1 VKGPECLLLGGQR
14 GILPRQPKD
23 KPHLP
28 PGHFILP
35 QRWARQNRQLSARLN
50 GIIARMTPIQKRV
63 PAILLLISAVYFSI
77 FILPNNTGAKDQMMI
92 SLFEPDE
99 FAQYPV
105 VTKMLTPR
113 ETLDK
118 TILNF
123 VAYRHYYYGSPFYFS
138 SALTILPVRL
148 AEGLRNTQLNMLL
161 LRQVIS
167 VLPML
172 GALLLLTYTQ
182 TKFQSYA
189 KSIAL
194 FVLLLS
200 VSAVVEN
207 NMWWHVDSLAVFF
220 TALTFFLLDRDDLRF
235 GRDFALA
242 AASTGLGVG
251 TKVIGLF
258 FFLAIPTYLL
268 VGVTRK
274 RITFRTA
281 VIRGA
286 AFVGIMAAVIFISN
300 PFLVFPSQFARMIR
314 IMTRQSDAMS
324 AGWTLA
330 YAKGPASWL
339 SILEELYGRLAFI
352 ALAFIAL
359 GLGIWR
365 GANKTL
371 HLLIAMWAIPFG
383 LYVLFAIAIKPTHFF
398 LPILL
403 PVFSSLVVLFEFPPF
418 TGKKPRSIPVWV
430 MGGLVVA
437 VIAYQFVVYVRK
449 DVEMVREVLARER
462 HEESLVFYGI
472 LERDVLP
479 RIQKDEQLVVFRDV
493 RMYFPDD
500 SRWIVRS
507 YWNSNYSTIEEIE
520 PDLIILWSQR
530 ILDYTQ
536 AGALENA
543 VNPAEFQDTYQFY
556 VDADNDQLRGYRL
569 LYRDAEGLFFA
580 SDALYAQF
588 FE

>member
-1 VKGPECLLLGGQR
+1 MSL
-14 GILPRQPKD
+14 
-23 KPHLP
+23 
-28 PGHFILP
+28 
-35 QRWARQNRQLSARLN
+35 
-50 GIIARMTPIQKRV
+50 TQKRV
-63 PAILLLISAVYFSI
+63 FAVLLFISIIYFSLFI
-77 FILPNNTGAKDQMMI
+77 FPNNTGAKDQMMI

-113 ETLDK
+113 ETLNK

-123 VAYRHYYYGSPFYFS
+123 VAYRHYYYGSTFYFS
-138 SALTILPVRL
+138 SALTILPVKL

-172 GALLLLTYTQ
+172 AALLLLTFTQ
-182 TKFQSYA
+182 TKFNSYT

-207 NMWWHVDSLAVFF
+207 NMWWHVDSLAAFF
-220 TALTFFLLDRDDLRF
+220 VALTFFLLDKDDLRF
-235 GRDFALA
+235 GRDFHLA

-251 TKVIGLF
+251 AKVIGLF

-274 RITFRTA
+274 HITWRTA
-281 VIRGA
+281 FVRA
-286 AFVGIMAAVIFISN
+286 ASFVGIMAAAVLISN

-314 IMTRQSDAMS
+314 IMTQQSQAMS

-330 YAKGPASWL
+330 YAKGPGSWL
-339 SILEELYGRLAFI
+339 PIIEELYGQLIFI

-359 GLGIWR
+359 ALGIWR
-365 GANKTL
+365 GRNRTL
-371 HLLIAMWAIPFG
+371 HLLIAMWSIPFG
-383 LYVLFAIAIKPTHFF
+383 LYVLYAIAIKPTHFF

-403 PVFSSLVVLFEFPPF
+403 PVYSSLVVLCELPPF
-418 TGKKPRSIPVWV
+418 AADQPRKPAAWLFGALI
-430 MGGLVVA
+430 LA
-437 VIAYQFVVYVRK
+437 VIVYQFAIFINK
-449 DVEMVREVLARER
+449 DIQIYREVLAREE
-462 HEESLVFYGI
+462 HEESLVFYSV
-472 LERDVLP
+472 LENDYLP
-479 RIQKDEQLVVFRDV
+479 RLQTDEQLVVFRDV

-500 SRWIVRS
+500 SRWVVRS
-507 YWNSNYSTIEEIE
+507 YWNSNYSTIEEIK

-536 AGALENA
+536 EGAQENA
-543 VNPAEFQDTYQFY
+543 VDPAAFEDTHQFY
-556 VDADNDQLRGYRL
+556 VDADHDQLRGYRL
-569 LYRDAEGLFFA
+569 VYRDSEGLFFV
-580 SDALYAQF
+580 SDEIYEEF
-588 FE
+588 IK